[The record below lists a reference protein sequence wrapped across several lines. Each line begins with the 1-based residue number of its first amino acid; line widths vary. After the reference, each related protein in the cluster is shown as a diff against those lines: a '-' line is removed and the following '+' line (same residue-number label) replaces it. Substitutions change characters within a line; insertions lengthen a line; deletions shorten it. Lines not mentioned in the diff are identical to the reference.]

1 MKIFSEIFKYDPQLL
16 KFVQFQKL
24 ATNGAVSIQSFSFL
38 WETSVETFIIVINK
52 YVINNKNE
60 YHTNSVVYKSE
71 GGKLFVPF
79 QNIIENDV
87 EKWLPL
93 TVFSKTIYDI

>member
-1 MKIFSEIFKYDPQLL
+1 MKIFSEIFKYDPQSS
-16 KFVQFQKL
+16 KFVHFQKL
-24 ATNGAVSIQSFSFL
+24 ATNGAVYVQSFSFF
-38 WETSVETFIIVINK
+38 WKTSVETFVIVINR
-52 YVINNKNE
+52 YSVDNKNE
-60 YHTNSVVYKSE
+60 YRTNSVIYKSE

-93 TVFSKTIYDI
+93 TVL